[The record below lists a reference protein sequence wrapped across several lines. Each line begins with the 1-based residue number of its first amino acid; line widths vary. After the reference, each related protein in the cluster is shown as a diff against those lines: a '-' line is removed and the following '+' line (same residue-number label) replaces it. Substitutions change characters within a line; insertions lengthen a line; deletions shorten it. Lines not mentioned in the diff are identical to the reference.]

1 MDSEYTYQPQYVWK
15 QTTLDGLLPVA
26 NYKEEVKED
35 ELKKRGKAKD
45 KSKQIGVITRF
56 NEEGMPVEGASSD
69 SESEEREA
77 GDEEDEE
84 NAEDEDGERSGF
96 GS

>member
-1 MDSEYTYQPQYVWK
+1 VWK

-45 KSKQIGVITRF
+45 KSK
-56 NEEGMPVEGASSD
+56 
-69 SESEEREA
+69 
-77 GDEEDEE
+77 
-84 NAEDEDGERSGF
+84 
-96 GS
+96 